1 MIKGC
6 FGTLGIRYED
16 RPCTFDVRKNISMP
30 CLSHNRACYKERER
44 DRAKDGERK
53 RARDRERERER
64 KSNLGSLPTA
74 ACTTLAY
81 SAKQH
86 GELSHRVSGTESKT
100 RLHQQTGVQALKPEY
115 HEGLRTTQDPLGAL
129 CPGLIMH

>member
-1 MIKGC
+1 MKTDPVHSMCGKILAC
-6 FGTLGIRYED
+6 PVSLTTEHA
-16 RPCTFDVRKNISMP
+16 RK
-30 CLSHNRACYKERER
+30 RERER
-44 DRAKDGERK
+44 ERK
-53 RARDRERERER
+53 TESVSERERERERER

-100 RLHQQTGVQALKPEY
+100 RLHQQTGVQAPKPEY